1 MIIPPR
7 LAETSIAANGGVAAI
22 WCEDLDAVGLSMST
36 AALSGHTVV
45 FEVSNN
51 ADFDVNTNRPVPGT
65 GNWYGAQAQR
75 TNATTIETGATAL
88 AATPAYGWMVPVSGW
103 RFFRV
108 RVTAHTSG
116 SALWVLLAER
126 GANSM
131 SPNTGTTTVSGTV
144 TVNALPAGT
153 NLIGDVGHQVRAT
166 AGGLSTVGRLISAAA
181 TTNATSVKASAGRL
195 YKVRGYNAAATVRY
209 LKIYNKASAPTVG
222 TDTPVLTI
230 TLKPLDVFD
239 VDFVNIGQFFATG
252 IAYALTTGSAD
263 ADTGALTLAD
273 ITGLNLWFA

>member
-1 MIIPPR
+1 MLIPPR
-7 LAETSIAANGGVAAI
+7 LGKVAISANGGVAAI

-36 AALSGHTVV
+36 TALSGHTVV

-51 ADFDVNTNRPVPGT
+51 ADFDVNTNQPVTGT
-65 GNWYGAQAQR
+65 GNWYTAQAQR
-75 TNATTIETGATAL
+75 TNASTIETGATTL
-88 AATPAYGWMVPVSGW
+88 AATPAYGWMVSVSGW

-108 RVTAHTSG
+108 RAIAHTSG

-153 NLIGDVGHQVRAT
+153 NLIGDVANQVRAT
-166 AGGLSTVGRLISAAA
+166 TGGLSTVSKLPSAAA

-195 YKVRGYNAAATVRY
+195 YKIRGYNAAAAVRY
-209 LKIYNKASAPTVG
+209 LKIYNKASAPIVG
-222 TDTPVLTI
+222 TDVPVVTI
-230 TLKPLDVFD
+230 ALKAADAFD
-239 VDFVNIGQFFATG
+239 IDFVNIGQYFATG
-252 IAYALTTGSAD
+252 IAYALTTGAAD
-263 ADTGALTLAD
+263 NDTGALTLAD
-273 ITGLNLWFA
+273 VTGLNIWYA

>member
-7 LAETSIAANGGVAAI
+7 LVESAISTNGGIVSI

-51 ADFDVNTNRPVPGT
+51 ADFDVNTNQPVPGT
-65 GNWYGAQAQR
+65 GNWYAAQAQR
-75 TNATTIETGATAL
+75 TNAATIETGATTL

-108 RVTAHTSG
+108 RATAHTSG

-131 SPNTGTTTVSGTV
+131 SPNTGAV

-153 NLIGDVGHQVRAT
+153 NLIGDVANQVRAT
-166 AGGLSTVGRLISAAA
+166 AGGLSTVSKLPSAAA
-181 TTNATSVKASAGRL
+181 STNATSVKASAGRL
-195 YKVRGYNAAATVRY
+195 YKIRGYNAAAAVRY

-222 TDTPVLTI
+222 TDVPVVTI
-230 TLKPLDVFD
+230 ALKATDVFD
-239 VDFVNIGQFFATG
+239 IDFINIGQFFATG
-252 IAYALTTGSAD
+252 IAYALTTGAAD
-263 ADTGALTLAD
+263 NDTGALTLAD
-273 ITGLNLWFA
+273 VTGLNIWYA

>member
-7 LAETSIAANGGVAAI
+7 LVESAISTNGGIVSI

-36 AALSGHTVV
+36 AALSEHTVV

-51 ADFDVNTNRPVPGT
+51 ADFDVNTNQPVSGT
-65 GNWYGAQAQR
+65 GNWYEAQAQR
-75 TNATTIETGATAL
+75 TNAATIETGATTL

-108 RVTAHTSG
+108 RATAHASG
-116 SALWVLLAER
+116 SALWVLLAAR

-153 NLIGDVGHQVRAT
+153 NLIGDVANQVRAT
-166 AGGLSTVGRLISAAA
+166 AGGLSTVSRLPSAAA
-181 TTNATSVKASAGRL
+181 STNATSVKASAGRL
-195 YKVRGYNAAATVRY
+195 YKIRGYNAAAAVRY
-209 LKIYNKASAPTVG
+209 LKLYDKASAPTVG
-222 TDTPVLTI
+222 TDVPVVTI
-230 TLKPLDVFD
+230 ALKATDVFD
-239 VDFVNIGQFFATG
+239 IDFINIGQFFATG
-252 IAYALTTGSAD
+252 IAYALTTGAAD
-263 ADTGALTLAD
+263 NDTGALTLHD
-273 ITGLNLWFA
+273 VTGLNIWYE

>member
-1 MIIPPR
+1 MLIPPR
-7 LAETSIAANGGVAAI
+7 LSEVAISANGGVAAI

-36 AALSGHTVV
+36 TALSGHTVV

-51 ADFDVNTNRPVPGT
+51 ADFDVNTNQPVPGT
-65 GNWYGAQAQR
+65 GSWYTAQAQR
-75 TNATTIETGATAL
+75 TNAATIETGAATL
-88 AATPAYGWMVPVSGW
+88 ATTPVYGWMVPVSGW

-108 RVTAHTSG
+108 RATAHTSG

-153 NLIGDVGHQVRAT
+153 NLIGDVGNQVRAT
-166 AGGLSTVGRLISAAA
+166 TGGLSTVSKLASAAA

-195 YKVRGYNAAATVRY
+195 YKIRGYNAAAAVRY

-222 TDTPVLTI
+222 TDVPVVTI
-230 TLKPLDVFD
+230 ALKATDAFD

-252 IAYALTTGSAD
+252 IAYALTTGAAD
-263 ADTGALTLAD
+263 NDTGALTAAD
-273 ITGLNLWFA
+273 VTGLNIWYA